1 MAETKPIRHIEYF
14 HAHFRAKKHRRW
26 TSDAYIYIFVINKW
40 LKFEKSRLRRFRH
53 FPAVQRVLT
62 GPVAVLAHDLL
73 VETRGGQL
81 LADVAVGDAREAQ
94 SDRRLH
100 FVVRIAAA
108 AARGSQ
114 CHARRDRHPAF
125 IPRIRRQF
133 HNTTL

>member
-1 MAETKPIRHIEYF
+1 MD
-14 HAHFRAKKHRRW
+14 FRRI
-26 TSDAYIYIFVINKW
+26 YIY
-40 LKFEKSRLRRFRH
+40 FRNQQVVEVRKVAS
-53 FPAVQRVLT
+53 PAVQRVLT

-73 VETRGGQL
+73 VEARGGQL